1 MGVWSTPLG
10 MPLKPPPDI
19 VVAKP
24 SVAASVEHRAEFWR
38 GKNALVTGAGG
49 FVGSCLANRLVEFGA
64 RVTVILRDHI
74 EGSNFAVLGLPDRVN
89 IVSGSITDLGL
100 VERAL
105 NEHEVKICFHLA
117 AQAIVGVANRSP
129 MSTFESNIRGSWVV
143 LEACRQN
150 RLTEAV
156 VFASSDKAYGT
167 QPELPY
173 TESMPLLG
181 SNPYDASKAC
191 ADILARTYHGTYGM
205 PVAIARCANIYGPG
219 DVNYSRLIPGTI
231 RSVLCGERPI
241 IRSDGSP
248 LRDYVYIDD
257 VVNAYLTL
265 AEKADRTGVSGEA
278 FNFGTDQPISALDLV
293 TRILAHG
300 DRPDLEPE
308 IQGKGS
314 LSGEIDRQ
322 YMDSSKADTVLGW
335 SSRIGLDDGLKR
347 SIAWYSAM
355 LGGPNVNG

>member
-1 MGVWSTPLG
+1 MHSEATNLR
-10 MPLKPPPDI
+10 
-19 VVAKP
+19 P
-24 SVAASVEHRAEFWR
+24 SADFWR
-38 GKNALVTGAGG
+38 GRDVLVTGAGG
-49 FVGSCLANRLVEFGA
+49 FVGSCLAHRLVELGA
-64 RVTVILRDHI
+64 KVTVVLRDQT
-74 EGSNFAVLGLPDRVN
+74 GGNNFAFLGLRDQVN
-89 IVSGSITDLGL
+89 IVNGSITDPAL

-105 NEHEVKICFHLA
+105 NEYEVKICFHLA

-129 MSTFESNIRGSWVV
+129 MSTFESNVRGSWVV

-167 QPELPY
+167 QPQLPY

-191 ADILARTYHGTYGM
+191 ADILARTYHSTYGM
-205 PVAIARCANIYGPG
+205 AVAVARCANIYGPG

-257 VVNAYLTL
+257 VVNAYLAL
-265 AEKADRTGVSGEA
+265 GENAHLSGVSGEA
-278 FNFGTDQPISALDLV
+278 FNFGTDQPISALDLA
-293 TRILAHG
+293 TKILTHG
-300 DRPDLEPE
+300 NRPDLQPD

-322 YMDSSKADTVLGW
+322 YMDSRKANALLGW
-335 SSRIGLDDGLKR
+335 SPRVDLDDGLKR
-347 SIAWYSAM
+347 SIAWYAAI
-355 LGGPNVNG
+355 LGDPKANG

>member
-1 MGVWSTPLG
+1 VTPI
-10 MPLKPPPDI
+10 PDE
-19 VVAKP
+19 VVAT
-24 SVAASVEHRAEFWR
+24 SNDVAAGFWR
-38 GKNALVTGAGG
+38 GRHVLVTGAGG
-49 FVGSCLANRLVEFGA
+49 FVGSCLSQRLVELQA
-64 RVTVILRDHI
+64 KVTVILRDRV
-74 EGSNFAVLGLPDRVN
+74 GTNNFAHLGLENQVN
-89 IVSGSITDLGL
+89 IVFGSITDVGL

-105 NEHEVKICFHLA
+105 NEYENNICFHLA

-129 MSTFESNIRGSWVV
+129 MSTFESNIRGSWIV
-143 LEACRQN
+143 LEACRQHP
-150 RLTEAV
+150 LIEAL

-167 QPELPY
+167 QPLLPY

-191 ADILARTYHGTYGM
+191 GDVLARTYHGTYGM
-205 PVAIARCANIYGPG
+205 PVVVARCANIYGPG

-257 VVNAYLTL
+257 VLNAYLAL
-265 AEKADRTGVSGEA
+265 AENAHRTGVSGEA
-278 FNFGTDQPISALDLV
+278 FNVGTNQPISALDLA
-293 TRILAHG
+293 TKILTLAN
-300 DRPDLEPE
+300 RPDLEPE

-322 YMDSSKADTVLGW
+322 YMDSTKASTVLGW
-335 SSRIGLDDGLKR
+335 SPRVGLDEGLNR
-347 SIAWYSAM
+347 SIAWYAAILSDAKA
-355 LGGPNVNG
+355 NGQST

>member
-1 MGVWSTPLG
+1 
-10 MPLKPPPDI
+10 MPVTPPPDK

-24 SVAASVEHRAEFWR
+24 TEAANLKSTAEFWR
-38 GKNALVTGAGG
+38 GKDVLVTGAGG
-49 FVGSCLANRLVEFGA
+49 FVGSCLANRLVELGA
-64 RVTVILRDHI
+64 KVTVILRDHT
-74 EGSNFAVLGLPDRVN
+74 GGNNFALLGLRDRVN
-89 IVSGSITDLGL
+89 IVNGSVTDLEL

-105 NEHEVKICFHLA
+105 NEYEVKICFHLA

-150 RLTEAV
+150 QLTEAV
-156 VFASSDKAYGT
+156 IFASSDKAYGT
-167 QPELPY
+167 QPLLPY

-191 ADILARTYHGTYGM
+191 GDILARTYHGTYGM

-219 DVNYSRLIPGTI
+219 DVNFSRLIPGTI

-257 VVNAYLTL
+257 VVNAYLAL
-265 AEKADRTGVSGEA
+265 AENAQRTRVSGEA

-293 TRILAHG
+293 TRIVTHG
-300 DRPDLEPE
+300 NRPDLTPE

-322 YMDSSKADTVLGW
+322 YMDSTKAGTVLGW
-335 SSRIGLDDGLKR
+335 SPRIGLDDGLKQ
-347 SIAWYSAM
+347 SIGWYSAF
-355 LGGPNVNG
+355 LSDPK